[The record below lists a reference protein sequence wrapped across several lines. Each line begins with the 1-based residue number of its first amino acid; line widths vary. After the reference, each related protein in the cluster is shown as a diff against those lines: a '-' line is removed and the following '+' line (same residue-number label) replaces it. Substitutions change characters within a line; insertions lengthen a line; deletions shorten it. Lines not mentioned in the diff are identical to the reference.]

1 MSCQTQGRTVAIAHR
16 GAHNAWIPE
25 NSLRAVQEALALG
38 ADWVEFDVWND
49 AQGKLV
55 VTHDL
60 YPNGKEP
67 PRPYPPVE
75 PFLEL
80 VASSDMGLNFDWKGF
95 GAERHVARLLRSFD
109 LTQRTVVSS
118 GSPEVLLR
126 LKHHD
131 PEIITGLSIAALPS
145 RLRRLL
151 SEARGLR
158 RVPLWYLLAGT
169 SPLRSWLVDQL
180 DLLLDVS
187 QADAIM
193 LHYPLASAT
202 VMQAIRDRS
211 KRVYLWTARDVETF
225 HSLLSLEP
233 DGIAMDDMWSLLG
246 AQPAQE
252 ISSNPLGLAIEPHP

>member
-1 MSCQTQGRTVAIAHR
+1 MSCQTRGRTVAIAHR

-25 NSLRAVQEALALG
+25 NSLQAVREALGLG

-109 LTQRTVVSS
+109 LTCRTVVSS

-131 PEIITGLSIAALPS
+131 PAITTGLSISASPS

-151 SEARGLR
+151 AEVPGLR

-180 DLLLDVS
+180 DLLLEVS
-187 QADAIM
+187 QVDAIM

-202 VMQAIRDRS
+202 VVQAIRDRH
-211 KRVYLWTARDVETF
+211 KGVYLWTARDVETF
-225 HSLLSLEP
+225 HSLLPLQP
-233 DGIAMDDMWSLLG
+233 DGIAMDDMWTLLG
-246 AQPAQE
+246 AQATRE
-252 ISSNPLGLAIEPHP
+252 ISPNPLGLAIEPHP